1 MMNEKMRT
9 WLKKKYY
16 FWVASFIAAII
27 LEVVL
32 MCKVAVFNRVPINF
46 IALIVFTALMA
57 FGVTGISSTYNP
69 KVVFAAVVT
78 TCVMFIG
85 LTAYACLVKA
95 EKMGYCWGMLAVIS
109 AVIWPSIIFM
119 IIFRSY
125 LIHMIVTSL
134 CVLLFAL
141 IILYDTKLIIKKL
154 SVDDY
159 IVGSLLIYADFI
171 QLFLCLLSLFGGR

>member
-1 MMNEKMRT
+1 MKNEKMRT

-16 FWVASFIAAII
+16 YWIAAFVAAIV
-27 LEVVL
+27 LEIVL
-32 MCKVAVFNRVPINF
+32 MCKVAFFNRVPINF
-46 IALIVFTALMA
+46 IALIVFTALMS
-57 FGVTGISSTYNP
+57 FGVTGITSRFWP

-95 EKMGYCWGMLAVIS
+95 EKMTYCWGLLAVVS
-109 AVIWPSIIFM
+109 AIIWPAIIFM

-125 LIHMIVTSL
+125 LIHMIVVVL
-134 CVLLFAL
+134 CVVLFAL